1 MLINFFRWL
10 LGYVKF
16 SYTGGFREDFINDC
30 YQQGIYL
37 RNICIKNDEL
47 TAEVKIKSYKALHK
61 IAFSHGGKVKIF
73 KRKGVPFLLSPL
85 NNRWGFFIG
94 IVYFIFFISF
104 MGGFVWNITVTG
116 NNRVTEVKIVDYL
129 AKNGFKI
136 GTRWDSVD
144 KEQLELAIMADFEDV
159 AWISINKI
167 GSTASIEINETVN
180 KPNIVDKKKTT
191 NVKAAKDGVIVRL
204 EVLGGWAA
212 VQEGEAVTAGDLL
225 ISGVR
230 ESEVDKKNHY
240 AHAYG
245 SVFAEVDD
253 EISVNI
259 SRNQDE
265 RVSTYSKDYKSV
277 FLFGMEIPLYFQ
289 KDMGNAAE
297 TTDKTYL
304 VINSYRL
311 PVGIIKNHLDYFK
324 TETVSIS
331 DKELEAL
338 AKTELEKKK
347 EEEFKDCEILSEKVS
362 IDMTEDGCT
371 ITGKYK
377 YIQDIGEETEL
388 LFDKH

>member
-1 MLINFFRWL
+1 M
-10 LGYVKF
+10 
-16 SYTGGFREDFINDC
+16 
-30 YQQGIYL
+30 
-37 RNICIKNDEL
+37 
-47 TAEVKIKSYKALHK
+47 
-61 IAFSHGGKVKIF
+61 
-73 KRKGVPFLLSPL
+73 
-85 NNRWGFFIG
+85 
-94 IVYFIFFISF
+94 
-104 MGGFVWNITVTG
+104 
-116 NNRVTEVKIVDYL
+116 
-129 AKNGFKI
+129 
-136 GTRWDSVD
+136 D

-191 NVKAAKDGVIVRL
+191 NVKAMKDGVIVRL

-265 RVSTYSKDYKSV
+265 RISTYSKDYKSV
-277 FLFGMEIPLYFQ
+277 FLFGLEIPLYVQ

-311 PVGIIKNHLDYFK
+311 PVGIIKNHSDYFK

-338 AKTELEKKK
+338 AKAELEKKK
-347 EEEFKDCEILSEKVS
+347 KEEFKDCEILSEKVS